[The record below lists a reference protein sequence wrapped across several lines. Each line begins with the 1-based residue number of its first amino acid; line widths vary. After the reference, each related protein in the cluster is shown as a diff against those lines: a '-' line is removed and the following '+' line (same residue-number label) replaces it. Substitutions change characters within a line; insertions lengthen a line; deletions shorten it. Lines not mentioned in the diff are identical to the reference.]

1 MRVNIHSFFLFSTVP
16 SFLRREINQNRVLQ
30 INVFLSM
37 FTIDLFS
44 KLSKREIDRI
54 ATHDDRGA
62 PFFAGAGWL
71 TTRLI
76 GCCTIYATADESKR
90 CSKKGSNSTEIY
102 RFGYSESG
110 LLEARGGWVENK
122 DGTGWIRHLHTSILN
137 KQWLPGIPFPRRTT
151 QSRVWAHWK
160 RVINATVLSRYR
172 NARNESPSPSVITGT
187 YIRSSNERE
196 NLCEFSS
203 RPDFYH
209 GNSKQSY
216 IRFVPLGERI
226 VKCIRKLLVITELG
240 SVLSSG

>member
-44 KLSKREIDRI
+44 KLSKREVDGI
-54 ATHDDRGA
+54 ATHDDQGA

-90 CSKKGSNSTEIY
+90 CSKKESNSTEIY
-102 RFGYSESG
+102 RSGYSESG

-151 QSRVWAHWK
+151 QSRVRAHWK

-172 NARNESPSPSVITGT
+172 NARNESPSPSVITGIDPRKRGKIRANFRLVPIFIME
-187 YIRSSNERE
+187 IRSN
-196 NLCEFSS
+196 
-203 RPDFYH
+203 
-209 GNSKQSY
+209 
-216 IRFVPLGERI
+216 RI
-226 VKCIRKLLVITELG
+226 SVSFLLVNG
-240 SVLSSG
+240 SLSVYVSCWL

>member
-16 SFLRREINQNRVLQ
+16 SFLRREINQNALQ

-44 KLSKREIDRI
+44 KLSKREVDRI
-54 ATHDDRGA
+54 ATHDDRQGA
-62 PFFAGAGWL
+62 PFFADAGWL

-151 QSRVWAHWK
+151 QSRVRAHWK
-160 RVINATVLSRYR
+160 RVINATVLSRSR
-172 NARNESPSPSVITGT
+172 NARNESPSPSVITGIGPRKRGKIRANFRLVPIFIME
-187 YIRSSNERE
+187 IRSN
-196 NLCEFSS
+196 
-203 RPDFYH
+203 
-209 GNSKQSY
+209 
-216 IRFVPLGERI
+216 RI
-226 VKCIRKLLVITELG
+226 SVSFLLVNG
-240 SVLSSG
+240 SLSVYVSCWL

>member
-44 KLSKREIDRI
+44 KLSKREVDRV

-62 PFFAGAGWL
+62 PFFASAGWL

-102 RFGYSESG
+102 RSGYSESG

-151 QSRVWAHWK
+151 QSRVRAHWK

-172 NARNESPSPSVITGT
+172 NARNESPSPSVITGIDPRKRGKIRANFRLVPIFIME
-187 YIRSSNERE
+187 IRSN
-196 NLCEFSS
+196 
-203 RPDFYH
+203 
-209 GNSKQSY
+209 
-216 IRFVPLGERI
+216 RI
-226 VKCIRKLLVITELG
+226 SVSFLLVNG
-240 SVLSSG
+240 SLSVYVSCWL

>member
-16 SFLRREINQNRVLQ
+16 SFLRREINQNALQ
-30 INVFLSM
+30 INFFFSM

-44 KLSKREIDRI
+44 KLSKREVDRI
-54 ATHDDRGA
+54 ATHDDRQGA

-102 RFGYSESG
+102 RSGYSESG

-151 QSRVWAHWK
+151 QSRVRAHWK

-172 NARNESPSPSVITGT
+172 NARNESPSPSVIIFGIDPRKRVKIRANFRLVPIFIME
-187 YIRSSNERE
+187 IRSN
-196 NLCEFSS
+196 
-203 RPDFYH
+203 
-209 GNSKQSY
+209 
-216 IRFVPLGERI
+216 RI
-226 VKCIRKLLVITELG
+226 SVSFLLVNG
-240 SVLSSG
+240 SLSVYVSCWL

>member
-1 MRVNIHSFFLFSTVP
+1 
-16 SFLRREINQNRVLQ
+16 
-30 INVFLSM
+30 M

-44 KLSKREIDRI
+44 KLSKREVDRI
-54 ATHDDRGA
+54 ATHDDRQGA

-102 RFGYSESG
+102 RSGYSESG

-151 QSRVWAHWK
+151 QSRVRAHWK
-160 RVINATVLSRYR
+160 RAINATVLSRYR
-172 NARNESPSPSVITGT
+172 NARNESPSPSVITGIDPRKRGKIRANFRLVPIFIME
-187 YIRSSNERE
+187 IRSN
-196 NLCEFSS
+196 
-203 RPDFYH
+203 
-209 GNSKQSY
+209 
-216 IRFVPLGERI
+216 RI
-226 VKCIRKLLVITELG
+226 SVSFLLVNG
-240 SVLSSG
+240 SLSVYVSCWL

>member
-1 MRVNIHSFFLFSTVP
+1 
-16 SFLRREINQNRVLQ
+16 
-30 INVFLSM
+30 M

-44 KLSKREIDRI
+44 KLSKREVDRI
-54 ATHDDRGA
+54 ATHDDRQGA

-102 RFGYSESG
+102 RSGYFESG

-151 QSRVWAHWK
+151 QSRVRAHWK

-172 NARNESPSPSVITGT
+172 NARNESPSPSVITGIDSRKRGKIRANFRLVPIFIME
-187 YIRSSNERE
+187 IRSN
-196 NLCEFSS
+196 
-203 RPDFYH
+203 
-209 GNSKQSY
+209 
-216 IRFVPLGERI
+216 RI
-226 VKCIRKLLVITELG
+226 SVSFLLVNG
-240 SVLSSG
+240 SLSVYVSCWL

>member
-16 SFLRREINQNRVLQ
+16 SFLRREINQNALQ
-30 INVFLSM
+30 INFFFSM

-44 KLSKREIDRI
+44 KLSKREVDRI
-54 ATHDDRGA
+54 ATHDDRQGA

-102 RFGYSESG
+102 RSGYSESG

-151 QSRVWAHWK
+151 QSRVRAHWK

-172 NARNESPSPSVITGT
+172 NARNESPSPSVITGIDPRKRGKIRANFRLVPIFIME
-187 YIRSSNERE
+187 IRSN
-196 NLCEFSS
+196 
-203 RPDFYH
+203 
-209 GNSKQSY
+209 
-216 IRFVPLGERI
+216 RI
-226 VKCIRKLLVITELG
+226 SVSFLLVNG
-240 SVLSSG
+240 SLSVYVSCWL

>member
-1 MRVNIHSFFLFSTVP
+1 MRVNIHSFFLFSVLPPSRNKSKRVTNQRVSLHVHHR
-16 SFLRREINQNRVLQ
+16 SFLE
-30 INVFLSM
+30 
-37 FTIDLFS
+37 
-44 KLSKREIDRI
+44 LSKREVDRI

-102 RFGYSESG
+102 RSGYSESG

-122 DGTGWIRHLHTSILN
+122 DGTGWIRHLHTSIFN

-151 QSRVWAHWK
+151 QSRVRAHWK

-172 NARNESPSPSVITGT
+172 NARNESPSPSVIIFGIDPRKRGKIRANFRLVPIFIME
-187 YIRSSNERE
+187 IRSN
-196 NLCEFSS
+196 
-203 RPDFYH
+203 
-209 GNSKQSY
+209 
-216 IRFVPLGERI
+216 RI
-226 VKCIRKLLVITELG
+226 SVSFLLVNG
-240 SVLSSG
+240 SLSVYVSCWL

>member
-16 SFLRREINQNRVLQ
+16 SFLRREINQNALQ
-30 INVFLSM
+30 INFFFSM

-44 KLSKREIDRI
+44 KLSKREVDRI
-54 ATHDDRGA
+54 ATHDDRQGA
-62 PFFAGAGWL
+62 PFFASAGWL

-102 RFGYSESG
+102 RSGYSESG

-151 QSRVWAHWK
+151 QSRVRAHWK

-172 NARNESPSPSVITGT
+172 NARNESPSPSVITGIDPRKRGKIRANFRLVPIFIME
-187 YIRSSNERE
+187 IRSN
-196 NLCEFSS
+196 
-203 RPDFYH
+203 
-209 GNSKQSY
+209 
-216 IRFVPLGERI
+216 RI
-226 VKCIRKLLVITELG
+226 SVSFLLVNG
-240 SVLSSG
+240 SLSVYVSCWL

>member
-1 MRVNIHSFFLFSTVP
+1 MRVNIHSFFLFSVLPPSRNKSKRVTNQRVSLYVHHR
-16 SFLRREINQNRVLQ
+16 SFLE
-30 INVFLSM
+30 
-37 FTIDLFS
+37 
-44 KLSKREIDRI
+44 LSKREVDRI

-102 RFGYSESG
+102 RSGYSESG

-151 QSRVWAHWK
+151 QSRVRAHWK
-160 RVINATVLSRYR
+160 RAINATVLSRYR
-172 NARNESPSPSVITGT
+172 NARNESPSPSVIIFGIGPRKRGKIRANFRLVPIFIME
-187 YIRSSNERE
+187 IRSN
-196 NLCEFSS
+196 
-203 RPDFYH
+203 
-209 GNSKQSY
+209 
-216 IRFVPLGERI
+216 RI
-226 VKCIRKLLVITELG
+226 SVSFLLVNG
-240 SVLSSG
+240 SLSVYVSCWL

>member
-1 MRVNIHSFFLFSTVP
+1 
-16 SFLRREINQNRVLQ
+16 
-30 INVFLSM
+30 M

-44 KLSKREIDRI
+44 KLSKREVDRI
-54 ATHDDRGA
+54 ATHDDRQGA

-102 RFGYSESG
+102 RSGYSESG

-137 KQWLPGIPFPRRTT
+137 KQWLPFPRRTT
-151 QSRVWAHWK
+151 QSRVRAHWK

-172 NARNESPSPSVITGT
+172 NARNESPSPSVITGIGPRKRGKIRANFRLVPIFIME
-187 YIRSSNERE
+187 IRSN
-196 NLCEFSS
+196 
-203 RPDFYH
+203 
-209 GNSKQSY
+209 
-216 IRFVPLGERI
+216 RI
-226 VKCIRKLLVITELG
+226 SVSFLLVNG
-240 SVLSSG
+240 SLSVYVSCWL